1 MRVGAMLAGGEEV
14 SLVGAAGGD
23 SVGVVGLAALI
34 CRSLARE
41 RISATSARAV
51 AEGLAG
57 FTLTAL
63 RGTGA

>member
-1 MRVGAMLAGGEEV
+1 MLAGGEDV
-14 SLVGAAGGD
+14 SLAGAVAAAGD
-23 SVGVVGLAALI
+23 SVGVAGLAALI

-41 RISATSARAV
+41 RISDTSARAV